1 MSLVLLLGRLIL
13 SMFLHPPLKLLFLSG
28 GPHIALGSLTDDF
41 EYRIARNFRGLK
53 FSRMS
58 LAQTFRDL
66 IFEDCVRATYV
77 NRRCKILE
85 DKIFEVRH

>member
-1 MSLVLLLGRLIL
+1 MQLIV
-13 SMFLHPPLKLLFLSG
+13 
-28 GPHIALGSLTDDF
+28 I
-41 EYRIARNFRGLK
+41 YRIARNFRGLK

-66 IFEDCVRATYV
+66 IFEDCVRA
-77 NRRCKILE
+77 RRIYIRMLTVGQILE